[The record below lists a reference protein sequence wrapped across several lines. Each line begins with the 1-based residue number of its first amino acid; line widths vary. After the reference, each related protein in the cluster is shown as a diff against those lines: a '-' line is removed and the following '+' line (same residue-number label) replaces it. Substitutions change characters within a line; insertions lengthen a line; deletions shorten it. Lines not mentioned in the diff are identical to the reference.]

1 MQEIIRLV
9 TTIRKD
15 IEELRTLVSRLTL
28 THARFISEEWITS
41 DQVMFIL
48 KIGISSLKTLKR
60 SGKLPYSKINGVS
73 YFRTVDVENLL
84 KHHYNNPSSNDNHP
98 TFNTSPDEEG

>member
-9 TTIRKD
+9 TAIRKD
-15 IEELRTLVSRLTL
+15 IEELRTQVSRLTL
-28 THARFISEEWITS
+28 THARVISEEWITS

-60 SGKLPYSKINGVS
+60 SGKLPYSKINGIS

-84 KHHYNNPSSNDNHP
+84 KDHYFHSLPRDNRS
-98 TFNTSPDEEG
+98 TSIQPP